1 VTTLR
6 TAWPARLSLR
16 LPTVVDRRVRAA
28 AWASLVAEI
37 LLVATGGAV
46 RLTGSGLGCPTWPRC
61 TAASFVTT
69 PAMGV
74 HGVIEFGNRLLTFVL
89 VLVAV
94 AALLAV
100 VRMRRRRRDLFL
112 LAVAQVASIPAQA
125 VLGGITVWT
134 RLNPWV
140 VGAHFVFSLLLVAL
154 MAVFVIRTAAE
165 PGPRELVVP
174 GWFALGSRLAAVLA
188 GVVVLLGILTTG
200 SGPHAGDAHSARNG
214 LDPVVMQT
222 VHSVPAYLLAAL
234 TLTLLVAAYRLGRM
248 RRPMTALA
256 TVEVVQIVVGVIQ
269 ARTGLPPVLVDLH
282 LLLAATLVA
291 LGVWVGLASR
301 QPVAAA
307 GLHPAAAERLAR

>member
-1 VTTLR
+1 
-6 TAWPARLSLR
+6 
-16 LPTVVDRRVRAA
+16 
-28 AWASLVAEI
+28 
-37 LLVATGGAV
+37 
-46 RLTGSGLGCPTWPRC
+46 
-61 TAASFVTT
+61 
-69 PAMGV
+69 MGV

-140 VGAHFVFSLLLVAL
+140 VGAHFVLSLLLVAL
-154 MAVFVIRTAAE
+154 MAVLVIRTASE

-174 GWFALGSRLAAVLA
+174 GWFALGSRVAAALA

-214 LDPVVMQT
+214 LDPAVMQT

-256 TVEVVQIVVGVIQ
+256 AVEVAQIVVGVIQ
-269 ARTGLPPVLVDLH
+269 ARTGLPPVLVDVH

-301 QPVAAA
+301 QPV
-307 GLHPAAAERLAR
+307 PAAAPAPVPAAAAR

>member
-1 VTTLR
+1 MTALR

-16 LPTVVDRRVRAA
+16 LPAVVDTRVRVA

-89 VLVAV
+89 VLIAV

-100 VRMRRRRRDLFL
+100 FRLRRQRRDLFV
-112 LAVAQVASIPAQA
+112 LALAQVLSIPAQA

-154 MAVFVIRTAAE
+154 MTVFVIRTGSE
-165 PGPRELVVP
+165 PGLRQRVVP
-174 GWFALGSRLAAVLA
+174 PWFEAGSRAAAVLA
-188 GVVVLLGILTTG
+188 GITVLLGVLTTG

-214 LDPVVMQT
+214 LDPAVLQT
-222 VHSVPAYLLAAL
+222 VHSVPAYVLATL

-256 TVEVVQIVVGVIQ
+256 AVELAQIVVGVTQ
-269 ARTGLPPVLVDLH
+269 ARTGLPPVLVDVH

-291 LGVWVGLASR
+291 LGVWVGSASK
-301 QPVAAA
+301 Q
-307 GLHPAAAERLAR
+307 PAAAALPAEVAPASV